1 MFNSH
6 ISRRRFLQ
14 ASSAAL
20 AAIAAGVDAS
30 AFGEAANARLTWLVR
45 NGPQENTWEQK
56 VAIPQFQKAQPGVK
70 INLVSVPGPT
80 TFDVKLAN
88 LIAAGTP
95 PDVWSQWGRAISS
108 TTPGGASPPTSIRT

>member
-56 VAIPQFQKAQPGVK
+56 VAIPQFQKAHRGVK
-70 INLVSVPGPT
+70 ITLVSVPGPT

-88 LIAAGTP
+88 MIAAGTP
-95 PDVWSQWGRAISS
+95 PDVSS
-108 TTPGGASPPTSIRT
+108 PWWPRDLVEYSARGLTVTLHE